1 MEVVVTI
8 ELSLLKFVIIAT
20 FIILTHIVR
29 TTRTCGSV
37 GALPSILEAGQKNCP
52 AIYDGEQE
60 MENARRMA
68 PSQVLLD
75 ACTLSER

>member
-8 ELSLLKFVIIAT
+8 KLSLLKFVIIVN
-20 FIILTHIVR
+20 FVILTYIVR
-29 TTRTCGSV
+29 KTRTCGSV
-37 GALPSILEAGQKNCP
+37 GALPLRKAKKL
-52 AIYDGEQE
+52 AAVIYDGEQE

-75 ACTLSER
+75 ACSLSER

>member
-8 ELSLLKFVIIAT
+8 KLSMLKFVMIVI
-20 FIILTHIVR
+20 FVLLTYIVR
-29 TTRTCGSV
+29 TTRTSGSV
-37 GALPSILEAGQKNCP
+37 GALSLRQAKKLAA
-52 AIYDGEQE
+52 AIYDGAQE

-75 ACTLSER
+75 ACSLSER